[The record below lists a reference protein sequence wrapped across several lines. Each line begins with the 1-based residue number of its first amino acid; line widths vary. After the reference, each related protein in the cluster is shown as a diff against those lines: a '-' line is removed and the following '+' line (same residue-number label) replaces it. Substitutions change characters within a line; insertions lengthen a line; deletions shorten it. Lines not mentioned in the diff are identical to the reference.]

1 MSAPSSILFICGMN
15 SIRSPM
21 AEVIARDLLPDNI
34 FIQSAGIREGQ
45 RDHFVEAV
53 LAEIG
58 LDLGTR
64 QPRLYNEM
72 ADGFYDM
79 IVTLTPE
86 AHHRALEIT
95 RTSAAEVI
103 YWPTYDPTVLQGQ
116 GKREQTL
123 EAYRDV
129 RDGLTANIKE
139 HFLK

>member
-21 AEVIARDLLPDNI
+21 AQAIARSLLPRNI
-34 FIQSAGIREGQ
+34 FIQSAGIREGE
-45 RDHFVEAV
+45 RDHFVDSV
-53 LAEIG
+53 LHEIG
-58 LDLGTR
+58 LDLGDR

-72 ADGFYDM
+72 EDGFYDV

-103 YWPTYDPTVLQGQ
+103 YWPTSDPTAIQGQ
-116 GKREQTL
+116 GKREQAL

>member
-34 FIQSAGIREGQ
+34 FIQSAGLREGQ

-53 LAEIG
+53 LAEVG

-116 GKREQTL
+116 GKREQVL
-123 EAYRDV
+123 GAYRDV

>member
-1 MSAPSSILFICGMN
+1 MSTPSSILFICGMN

-21 AEVIARDLLPDNI
+21 AEVIARSLLPKGI
-34 FIQSAGIREGQ
+34 FIQSAGIREGE
-45 RDHFVEAV
+45 RDQFVEAV
-53 LAEIG
+53 LAEID

-72 ADGFYDM
+72 ADGFYDV

-103 YWPTYDPTVLQGQ
+103 YWPTSDPTVLQGQ
-116 GKREQTL
+116 GKREQIL
-123 EAYRDV
+123 EAYREV
-129 RDGLTANIKE
+129 RNGITANIKE
-139 HFLK
+139 HFVK

>member
-21 AEVIARDLLPDNI
+21 AEVIARSLLPKGV
-34 FIQSAGIREGQ
+34 FVQSAGIREGE
-45 RDHFVEAV
+45 RDQFVEAV
-53 LAEIG
+53 LAEVG
-58 LDLGTR
+58 LDLGSR

-72 ADGFYDM
+72 ADGFYDV

-103 YWPTYDPTVLQGQ
+103 YWPTSDPTVLQGQ
-116 GKREQTL
+116 GKREQIL
-123 EAYRDV
+123 EAYRQV
-129 RDGLTANIKE
+129 RDGITANIKE

>member
-21 AEVIARDLLPDNI
+21 AEVIARSLLPKGI
-34 FIQSAGIREGQ
+34 FIQSAGIREGE
-45 RDHFVEAV
+45 RDQFVEAV
-53 LAEIG
+53 LAEVD

-72 ADGFYDM
+72 ADGFYDV

-103 YWPTYDPTVLQGQ
+103 YWPTSDPTVLQGQ
-116 GKREQTL
+116 GKREQIL
-123 EAYRDV
+123 EAYREV
-129 RDGLTANIKE
+129 RNGITANIKE
-139 HFLK
+139 HFVK

>member
-1 MSAPSSILFICGMN
+1 MSTPSSILFICGMN

-21 AEVIARDLLPDNI
+21 AEVIARDLLPDNVY
-34 FIQSAGIREGQ
+34 IQSAGLREGQ
-45 RDHFVEAV
+45 RDHFVETV

-72 ADGFYDM
+72 ADGFYDV

-95 RTSAAEVI
+95 RTSSAEVI
-103 YWPTYDPTVLQGQ
+103 YWPTYDPTVLHGQ

-123 EAYRDV
+123 GAYRDV